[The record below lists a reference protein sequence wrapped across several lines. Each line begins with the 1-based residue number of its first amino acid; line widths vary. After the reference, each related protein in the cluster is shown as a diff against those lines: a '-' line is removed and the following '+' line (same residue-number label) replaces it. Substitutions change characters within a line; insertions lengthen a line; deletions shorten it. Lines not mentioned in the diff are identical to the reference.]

1 MVEYADNVKRM
12 PILSFSVKNI
22 HNNLIVVLLNDIFGI
37 QIRGGKMCAGI
48 LNDHFKIYTTT
59 TDFAGCHF
67 TGQWQNRYNIQN
79 AIEYVIDHCD
89 TFKHYY
95 NDNDNLFFMKDNYKR
110 SWGGLLNRADV

>member
-67 TGQWQNRYNIQN
+67 TGQWQNRYNIHERDR
-79 AIEYVIDHCD
+79 IRHRPL
-89 TFKHYY
+89 FKHYYYY
-95 NDNDNLFFMKDNYKR
+95 NDNDNLFFMKDI
-110 SWGGLLNRADV
+110 